1 MISHDPQNLQGTD
14 YTVRTKVFLERLLD
28 FELRGPEDRSL
39 FYEDPS
45 PSFPRLLFL
54 GQEWS
59 LWQLELLVFAFVD
72 MLATD
77 YVTAAVVTAV
87 ITGVYM
93 YELSLSL
100 YSNMWKPLNK
110 GQFGDDG
117 SVLYSNVFLLWQT
130 LMISRTKCHLDRGVL
145 YSEGPFIALPHSF
158 LLHLSLSLSL
168 SWQVVSVIREV
179 LSRRNLA
186 NKTLVDRRFLI

>member
-1 MISHDPQNLQGTD
+1 MTLLSDHMISHDPQNLQGTD

-45 PSFPRLLFL
+45 PSFLRLLFL

-93 YELSLSL
+93 YELSLSIL
-100 YSNMWKPLNK
+100 
-110 GQFGDDG
+110 
-117 SVLYSNVFLLWQT
+117 
-130 LMISRTKCHLDRGVL
+130 
-145 YSEGPFIALPHSF
+145 
-158 LLHLSLSLSL
+158 
-168 SWQVVSVIREV
+168 
-179 LSRRNLA
+179 
-186 NKTLVDRRFLI
+186 